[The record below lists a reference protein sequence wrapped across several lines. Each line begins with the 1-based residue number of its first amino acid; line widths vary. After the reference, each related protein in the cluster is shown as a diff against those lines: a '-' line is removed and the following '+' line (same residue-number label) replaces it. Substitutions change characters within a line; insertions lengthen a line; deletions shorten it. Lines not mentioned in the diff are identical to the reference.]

1 MRFITNVTLYGI
13 NQVVVLLTFLVAY
26 CFLEDWTVVDT
37 NDTDD
42 DDDYIQQNSSIDVD
56 GTSETEVEENNN
68 DNVEDFIGMIPAKS
82 MVKPYRLRRWFPNQ
96 YQSMHVDCEGQQ
108 QDGNGLRPATRS
120 LPNYNIY
127 RTQYTRNNDN
137 STSICAVRLTYCLVS
152 FSLHG
157 TSIIILIF

>member
-1 MRFITNVTLYGI
+1 M
-13 NQVVVLLTFLVAY
+13 
-26 CFLEDWTVVDT
+26 VDT

-42 DDDYIQQNSSIDVD
+42 DDYYIQQNSSIDVD
-56 GTSETEVEENNN
+56 GTSETEVEENND
-68 DNVEDFIGMIPAKS
+68 DNVEGSIGMIPAKS
-82 MVKPYRLRRWFPNQ
+82 MVKPYCLRRWFPNQ
-96 YQSMHVDCEGQQ
+96 YQSMHVDREDQQ
-108 QDGNGLRPATRS
+108 QDGNGLRPVTRG
-120 LPNYNIY
+120 LPNYKIY